1 MIVLKSFELFL
12 NKSVI
17 APLIPELFL
26 LLGALIALLC
36 SISPKH
42 ALRAWIYNTPV
53 LILAFVYNILV
64 YSVLSSNEQVYLFKG
79 TFVLDSFSVLLKG
92 LILLTILSFNLSA
105 GISLKNREII
115 AKGEFQFL
123 ALTMSLG
130 AAFLVSAND
139 LILTFVSLELISLSA
154 IALISIAKKNSL
166 SSEAGIKYLLNGA
179 FASAILLFGFSI
191 IFGLAQ
197 GNTLFST
204 YPDIIKNFNNIELLK
219 TFPFTLFALA
229 LFLLTAAFGFK
240 LSLAPF
246 QLWTPDVYE
255 GAPLPTTTL
264 MATISKIAVFGIMC
278 RIFFTIFSFHIV
290 FTGIFAC
297 LLALMAILSMLYGNL
312 IGLRQFSLSPAKRSL
327 KRLMAYS
334 SMAQMGYIMTAICL
348 VSDIHLERA
357 LFYLSAYIVVNLAF
371 FVALIKL
378 EHWHKEN
385 NLGINPDSFEALKGL
400 FKLNPKLGLL
410 MTFCLANLA
419 AILPSLLIAKII
431 LLQSSLSV
439 GLKYLIP
446 SLTLTESQI
455 QLPVL
460 SFLSFIMTII
470 ILITSII
477 GAFYYFGLIKNIF
490 SDNLPEAENKLFNA
504 TKPALRFD
512 LSRLMLNGT
521 MISLL
526 ILSLSFTFNFQFW
539 LQTVSRESAIALLS
553 SAANGLKE
561 VMLEKE
567 VK

>member
-1 MIVLKSFELFL
+1 MKSFELFL

-17 APLIPELFL
+17 APLIPELCL
-26 LLGALIALLC
+26 LLAAIIALVC
-36 SISPKH
+36 SISGKQ
-42 ALRAWIYNTPV
+42 ASKAWIYNIPV
-53 LILAFVYNILV
+53 LVLAFIYNIVV
-64 YSVLSSNEQVYLFKG
+64 YSVLSSDEQVYLFKG

-92 LILLTILSFNLSA
+92 LILLTILSFNLVA

-130 AAFLVSAND
+130 ACFLVSAND

-154 IALISIAKKNSL
+154 IALISIAKNNSL
-166 SSEAGIKYLLNGA
+166 SSEAGIKYLLNGGV
-179 FASAILLFGFSI
+179 ASAILLFGFSI
-191 IFGLAQ
+191 IFGIAQ

-204 YPDIIKNFNNIELLK
+204 YPDFIKNFNNLELLK
-219 TFPFTLFALA
+219 TFPFILFSLA
-229 LFLLTAAFGFK
+229 LFFVVAAFGFK
-240 LSLAPF
+240 LSLSPF
-246 QLWTPDVYE
+246 QLWSPDVYE
-255 GAPLPTTTL
+255 GAPLPVTAL
-264 MATISKIAVFGIMC
+264 MATISKIAAFGIMC
-278 RIFFTIFSFHIV
+278 RIFFTIFSFHYV
-290 FTGIFAC
+290 FTVIFAC

-334 SMAQMGYIMTAICL
+334 SMAQMGYIITAVCL

-357 LFYLSAYIVVNLAF
+357 LFYLSAYIVVNLVF

-378 EHWHKEN
+378 DNWHQEN
-385 NLGINPDSFEALKGL
+385 NSSVNSDSFEALKGL

-455 QLPVL
+455 QLPIL
-460 SFLSFIMTII
+460 SFLSLIMTIV

-477 GAFYYFGLIKNIF
+477 GAFYYFSLIKNIF
-490 SDNLPEAENKLFNA
+490 SDNSLTLTNNSSSAK
-504 TKPALRFD
+504 TKRFD
-512 LSRLMLNGT
+512 FSHLMLNGT
-521 MISLL
+521 LVSLL
-526 ILSLSFTFNFQFW
+526 ILSLSFTFNLQFW
-539 LQTVSRESAIALLS
+539 LQTVSRNSSIALFTT
-553 SAANGLKE
+553 AANGLRE
-561 VMLEKE
+561 AMLEKE
-567 VK
+567 IK

>member
-1 MIVLKSFELFL
+1 MIALKSFELFL

-17 APLIPELFL
+17 APLIPELAL
-26 LLGALIALLC
+26 LLAAIIALVC
-36 SISPKH
+36 SISGKQAPK
-42 ALRAWIYNTPV
+42 AWIYNIPV
-53 LILAFVYNILV
+53 LVLAFIYNIVV
-64 YSVLSSNEQVYLFKG
+64 YSVLSSDEQVYLFKG

-92 LILLTILSFNLSA
+92 LILLTILSFNLVA

-130 AAFLVSAND
+130 ACFLVSAND

-154 IALISIAKKNSL
+154 IALISIAKTSSL
-166 SSEAGIKYLLNGA
+166 GSEAGIKYLLNGGI
-179 FASAILLFGFSI
+179 ASAVLLFGFSI

-204 YPDIIKNFNNIELLK
+204 YPDFIKNFNNLELLK
-219 TFPFTLFALA
+219 TFPFILFSLA
-229 LFLLTAAFGFK
+229 LFFVVAAFGFK

-246 QLWTPDVYE
+246 QLWSPDVYE
-255 GAPLPTTTL
+255 GAPLPVTAL
-264 MATISKIAVFGIMC
+264 MATISKIAAFGIMC
-278 RIFFTIFSFHIV
+278 RIFFTIFSFHLV
-290 FTGIFAC
+290 FTVIFAC

-334 SMAQMGYIMTAICL
+334 SMAQMGYIITAVCL

-357 LFYLSAYIVVNLAF
+357 LFYLSAYIVVNLMF

-378 EHWHKEN
+378 DNWQKEN
-385 NLGINPDSFEALKGL
+385 NSSVNSDSFEALKGL

-446 SLTLTESQI
+446 SLTLMESQI
-455 QLPVL
+455 QLPIL
-460 SFLSFIMTII
+460 SFLSFIMSIV

-477 GAFYYFGLIKNIF
+477 GAFYYFSLIKNIF
-490 SDNLPEAENKLFNA
+490 SENSITSTNNFSSSLKV
-504 TKPALRFD
+504 KRFD
-512 LSRLMLNGT
+512 FSHLMLNGT
-521 MISLL
+521 IISLL
-526 ILSLSFTFNFQFW
+526 ILSLSFTFNLQFW
-539 LQTVSRESAIALLS
+539 LQTVSRNSSIALLTS
-553 SAANGLKE
+553 SANGLKE
-561 VMLEKE
+561 AMLEKQI
-567 VK
+567 K